1 MSDYQVVISRY
12 NEDIEWIKTFDDYVV
27 FNKGDT
33 VGISEDILNRT
44 FYLPNV
50 GKDLDV
56 IFRYITTHYY
66 SLPSKVAF
74 CQGRFDDHYDL
85 SVSEFKH
92 KLLSL
97 DNGYSTL
104 DYRYDMCVSKHRN
117 FPTFN
122 IDYWGTKTDNY
133 SVDYNLQSWW
143 KEVSGEDYVQNSV
156 VFWGCIF
163 CVERSLIHRRPL
175 SFYQKLHSYFTKHV
189 NPVETHF
196 VERSWANIF
205 QIGTPVDIYIN

>member
-85 SVSEFKH
+85 SISEFKN

-104 DYRYDMCVSKHRN
+104 DYRYDRCPPQHSNH
-117 FPTFN
+117 PTFN
-122 IDYWGTKTDNY
+122 IEHWGTMIDNY
-133 SVDYNLQSWW
+133 HVDYDLQTWW
-143 KEVSGEDYVQNSV
+143 QQFSGENYVQNQI

-163 CVERSLIHRRPL
+163 CVKRSLIRRRPL
-175 SFYQKLHSYFTKHV
+175 SFYQKLHGYFTKCP
-189 NPVETHF
+189 NPIETHF

-205 QIGTPVDIYIN
+205 KIGSPVNSQ